1 MERMVTHCKIVP
13 YNSDEPNICKYRYTP
28 NELPPFEAVRIILEQ
43 SLYWSYLDTMCQG
56 NSIND
61 LYENINLNYLSLPG
75 DISSANQGLRELYHL
90 GKAAIEDILKK
101 NYDAVRY
108 EDCFAVFST
117 ECPKDQDYH
126 EYKCTLTQSFL
137 NFWFLNVGKG
147 VLPAF
152 AFPKMQID
160 DPDLPKDL
168 PSLPGTENFFV
179 DILRLPFKALRAYSR
194 FFERM
199 GVEYGVE
206 QRKEWYKDKKNE
218 DKIHLW
224 KFVIFAKPDW
234 SLAGASGNAKE
245 FKILR
250 MNVVL
255 TLGAKKTKVTEH
267 IGLRGRMIERD
278 KGICTGYTAQIIAK
292 IFRQPE
298 QAAAFAEFHEVESED
313 DIPAKYRNCEKI
325 TEQEIEMASRQ
336 ESLYQAGMKKL
347 AKKNKLKGMESF
359 GDQSPMSVITDV
371 ALYLPSAKVIKN
383 YDANIPDSENHNYQ
397 LCFNLE
403 ARPIQAFHIEE
414 NQFGH
419 RSLWAMLSRVDFNRC
434 SVDDLIGIIASFSV
448 NHDNYVMNLNDP
460 DTPICIVDLCY
471 DLVTGSS
478 PMYSSAGAVRQRP
491 VLGHEEFIQLV
502 KYLLDTHRLQPLQ
515 EYGLFGALL
524 ESLGTDPNIVNYFVR
539 PDEAITGEE
548 AYAFRTSRYAS
559 IIKDRLAVVGME
571 AADDDAPDD
580 ETEDTPD
587 EGAEEGEADTPA
599 MDPTED
605 PGAALGED
613 TLTDEPEEEADNRPE
628 IDPDKMLL
636 ELAAPNETMADYI
649 YREMVNRRI
658 TAILQNPPES
668 ARPNDLLMLKRWKS
682 RWLYLTSIA
691 CLRDFLSRVNI
702 RLSETIS

>member
-1 MERMVTHCKIVP
+1 MVKAVPDQGFRHPMILIFRHVVRLSPHVIRAEIDIKESPMERMVTHCKIVP

-56 NSIND
+56 NSITD
-61 LYENINLNYLSLPG
+61 LYENVRLNYISLPD

-117 ECPKDQDYH
+117 DCPKDQEYH
-126 EYKCTLTQSFL
+126 DYKCTLTQSFL

-147 VLPAF
+147 VLPVF
-152 AFPKMQID
+152 AFPKMQIE
-160 DPDLPKDL
+160 DPEVKQ
-168 PSLPGTENFFV
+168 
-179 DILRLPFKALRAYSR
+179 
-194 FFERM
+194 
-199 GVEYGVE
+199 GV
-206 QRKEWYKDKKNE
+206 
-218 DKIHLW
+218 
-224 KFVIFAKPDW
+224 
-234 SLAGASGNAKE
+234 
-245 FKILR
+245 
-250 MNVVL
+250 
-255 TLGAKKTKVTEH
+255 
-267 IGLRGRMIERD
+267 
-278 KGICTGYTAQIIAK
+278 
-292 IFRQPE
+292 
-298 QAAAFAEFHEVESED
+298 
-313 DIPAKYRNCEKI
+313 
-325 TEQEIEMASRQ
+325 
-336 ESLYQAGMKKL
+336 
-347 AKKNKLKGMESF
+347 ESF
-359 GDQSPMSVITDV
+359 GEQAPTNVITDV
-371 ALYLPSAKVIKN
+371 ALYLPSAKIIKN
-383 YDANIPDSENHNYQ
+383 YDSTIPDSENHNYQ
-397 LCFNLE
+397 VCFNLE
-403 ARPIQAFHIEE
+403 ARPVQAFHIEE

-419 RSLWAMLSRVDFNRC
+419 RSLWAMLSRIDFNRC
-434 SVDDLIGIIASFSV
+434 SVDDLIGVIASFSV

-460 DTPICIVDLCY
+460 DTPVCIVDLCY

-478 PMYSSAGAVRQRP
+478 PMYSNAGAVKRP